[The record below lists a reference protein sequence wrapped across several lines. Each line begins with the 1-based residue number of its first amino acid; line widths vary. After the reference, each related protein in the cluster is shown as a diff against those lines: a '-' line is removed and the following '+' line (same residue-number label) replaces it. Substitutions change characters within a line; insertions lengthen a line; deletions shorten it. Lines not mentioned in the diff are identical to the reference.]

1 MINDFGHG
9 MITDKMINLIEKK
22 FKNIFI
28 NVQTNSSNLGY
39 NLITKYNRYFIFTVD
54 EPEARL
60 AIKNRFANTTTLF
73 KQIRKKSI

>member
-9 MITDKMINLIEKK
+9 MITDKMISLIEKK

-39 NLITKYNRYFIFTVD
+39 NLITKYNRCSYFTVD

-60 AIKNRFANTTTLF
+60 ATKNRFANTTTLLS
-73 KQIRKKSI
+73 KSEKNQF